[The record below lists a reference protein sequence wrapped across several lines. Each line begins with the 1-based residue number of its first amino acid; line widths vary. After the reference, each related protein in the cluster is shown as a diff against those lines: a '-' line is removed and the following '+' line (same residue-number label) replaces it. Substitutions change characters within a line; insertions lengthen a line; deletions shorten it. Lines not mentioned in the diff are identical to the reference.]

1 MKAEQK
7 FTPKYWIVHDST
19 TDDVFLRT
27 ASKWRDTAIQ
37 RYELFEGKGKYFEDS
52 EGLKC
57 SLFELKIFDK

>member
-1 MKAEQK
+1 MKAEQE

-27 ASKWRDTAIQ
+27 ASECRNTAIQ
-37 RYELFEGKGKYFEDS
+37 RYELFEVKGKYFEDN
-52 EGLKC
+52 EDLKC